1 MSPKTA
7 QKSKLAKVKKAA
19 VKVAKVQRVD
29 WECIYNELYGGRQ
42 TRNGSKELLNPQQEL
57 SMHCFE
63 KLGQC
68 KAWRGRDPADIVREA
83 QKGEE
88 SQI

>member
-1 MSPKTA
+1 
-7 QKSKLAKVKKAA
+7 
-19 VKVAKVQRVD
+19 
-29 WECIYNELYGGRQ
+29 
-42 TRNGSKELLNPQQEL
+42 
-57 SMHCFE
+57 MHCFE

-68 KAWRGRDPADIVREA
+68 KAERGRDPADIVREA